1 MDIKLIKTE
10 ADYDEA
16 LEITANLM
24 ESPSLSSEESDRL
37 EILVT
42 LISAYEEIHHPIP
55 APDPISYLEFIM
67 EQKNLSRKDLEPF
80 IGRRGRVAE
89 ILNRVRP
96 LTIAMIRNL
105 HNGLG
110 IPADVLIQE
119 YHYH

>member
-10 ADYDEA
+10 SNYDEA
-16 LEITANLM
+16 LDITATLM
-24 ESPSLSSEESDRL
+24 ESPSLSDEESDRL

-42 LISAYEEIHHPIP
+42 LINAYEEIHHPIP

-67 EQKNLSRKDLEPF
+67 EQRNLNRKDLEPF

-96 LTIAMIRNL
+96 LTITMIRNL

-119 YHYH
+119 YH

>member
-96 LTIAMIRNL
+96 LTIVMIRNL

-119 YHYH
+119 YH